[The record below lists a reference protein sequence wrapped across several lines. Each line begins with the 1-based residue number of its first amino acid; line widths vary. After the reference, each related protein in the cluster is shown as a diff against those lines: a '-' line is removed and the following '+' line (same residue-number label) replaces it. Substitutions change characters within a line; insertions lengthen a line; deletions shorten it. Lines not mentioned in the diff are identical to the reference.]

1 MKPYGLRWNFE
12 SVFDNLKATVHL
24 SVVQIDQWLHLWKN
38 YGVTKCQC
46 EIGWS
51 LKRSSNLIL
60 YGEGGCMKCPK
71 KHLNEGLGP
80 RLWSILRNPPSN
92 VFGSFHTFH
101 PNKLLA
107 IILGE
112 ILHWV
117 KFLNN
122 FHDTKFN
129 FHQSQSHANTVS
141 WPTTK
146 RLIKPR
152 FFQIWIFYPSFG
164 IKVLC
169 IRTPIVWMNVKK

>member
-1 MKPYGLRWNFE
+1 MPQKTFE
-12 SVFDNLKATVHL
+12 RGSGPQTLEHFEK
-24 SVVQIDQWLHLWKN
+24 SSF
-38 YGVTKCQC
+38 KCFWVISYISPQ
-46 EIGWS
+46 
-51 LKRSSNLIL
+51 
-60 YGEGGCMKCPK
+60 
-71 KHLNEGLGP
+71 
-80 RLWSILRNPPSN
+80 
-92 VFGSFHTFH
+92 
-101 PNKLLA
+101 LA

-169 IRTPIVWMNVKK
+169 IRTPIVWMNVKNIIWNFDVESVFYFDTSKLEFTRTRDHCNTEIQADSSDESKGLI